1 MAPNPLPCLRNVNI
15 SAVTSSWQGTEL
27 FVVRKAFYN
36 HSFILDT
43 CLKGK
48 YYHEL
53 FCNWLL
59 WPTIKHLG
67 SWIGQEI
74 MLGFQK
80 NGLQRG
86 RVSRT
91 IFWTFRLKKH
101 DFSLKVVNYDLYLF
115 RKVAWLDIQLQ
126 NWAQPALV
134 PAFTSRGFEVWIKN
148 KNMKIVR

>member
-1 MAPNPLPCLRNVNI
+1 MAEPCGDPVPDLHSNNQVKSWYLIVLLKRDRVI
-15 SAVTSSWQGTEL
+15 SCP
-27 FVVRKAFYN
+27 K
-36 HSFILDT
+36 SFLQSNFIFENFNKT

-134 PAFTSRGFEVWIKN
+134 PAFTSRGFEV
-148 KNMKIVR
+148 